1 MLLTFEEATA
11 AYEALFRHE
20 LTAEQMR
27 GFLLSQALDAH
38 TPVDSIA
45 AAAAVMRAH
54 AIALPVSESLKP
66 KLIDIVGT
74 GGDRSGSFN
83 VSTTTSILVASC
95 GAYVAKHGNRSITS
109 KSGSAD
115 VLEAL
120 GIRLDL
126 TLNQTATMLEET
138 GFAFMFAQNHHPA
151 MKFIMPVRKSI
162 SEKTVFNVLGPLTNP
177 AGVRK
182 YLLGVFDKSFVPKLA
197 EALRMN
203 GATSALVVSAE
214 EGMDEISISG
224 ITHAARLKAGSIELF
239 EIDPQQYG
247 IARAPF
253 EAILGGDA
261 DANAKILLNVLS
273 GTAEPAQRDIV
284 LMNAAAA
291 LEADGM
297 ARDMQDGLAIAE
309 EAIGSGAAKAKLKQI
324 IEVSSKL

>member
-1 MLLTFEEATA
+1 MTYGEAK
-11 AYEALFRHE
+11 EAFDRLFRQE
-20 LTAEQMR
+20 MDAAQMR
-27 GFLLSQALDAH
+27 ALLLEMKLDET
-38 TPVDSIA
+38 TPVGSIA
-45 AAAAVMRAH
+45 AAAAVMRDN
-54 AIALPVSESLKP
+54 AIALPVPESLKP

-74 GGDRSGSFN
+74 GGDKSGSFN
-83 VSTTTSILVASC
+83 VSTTTSILCASA

-126 TLNQTATMLEET
+126 SLAQTATMLEET

-177 AGVRK
+177 ASVEK
-182 YLLGVFDKSFVPKLA
+182 FLLGVFHKSFVPKLA
-197 EALRMN
+197 EALKLN
-203 GATSALVVSAE
+203 GATSAIVVSAE

-224 ITHAARLKAGSIELF
+224 ITHAARLKNESIDYF
-239 EIDPQQYG
+239 EIDPEVYG
-247 IARAPF
+247 LNRAPF

-261 DANAKILLNVLS
+261 AMNADILVNVLS
-273 GTAEPAQRDIV
+273 GKAEPAQRDIV
-284 LMNAAAA
+284 LLNAAAA

-297 ARDMQDGLAIAE
+297 ARDIQEGFEMVR
-309 EAIGSGAAKAKLKQI
+309 EAIGSGKAKAKLQQI